1 MLLQMPFSHTASVRL
16 FNLNHIMV
24 LTWLHLLSCVFFVC
38 WIRFPL
44 ISFLYER
51 GWRQSFSVWGGF
63 PGPEKEVI
71 WMFIYFFILSL
82 AKRFTKYFYTTFQLQ
97 FILWVACKAIQ
108 LLKEISALSN
118 AVEIRFNR
126 YLVYEGFLDIMWKLN
141 QPVMSVLYLMWKSV
155 F

>member
-1 MLLQMPFSHTASVRL
+1 
-16 FNLNHIMV
+16 
-24 LTWLHLLSCVFFVC
+24 
-38 WIRFPL
+38 
-44 ISFLYER
+44 
-51 GWRQSFSVWGGF
+51 
-63 PGPEKEVI
+63 
-71 WMFIYFFILSL
+71 MFIYFFILSL

-141 QPVMSVLYLMWKSV
+141 QPVMSVLYLM
-155 F
+155 